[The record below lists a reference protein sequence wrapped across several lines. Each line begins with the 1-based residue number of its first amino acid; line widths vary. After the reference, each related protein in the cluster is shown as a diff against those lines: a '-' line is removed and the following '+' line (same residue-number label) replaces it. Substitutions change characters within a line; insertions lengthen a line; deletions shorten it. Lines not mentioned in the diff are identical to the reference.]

1 MVNESTFWVASSVVL
16 LLIVIGLIG
25 YIIAM
30 KRIVRGIKK
39 ELPRTRDIDYNKQ
52 INVTLLDKD
61 LSDMATE
68 INKNLDFQ
76 KALKRESIQ
85 NEEKL
90 KDSIADIAHD
100 LRTPL
105 TVIKGN
111 LQMLE
116 KTTELTDEGKGYLE
130 ICNSKADYIKEVI
143 DDFFEL
149 SVLESDNEEVIL
161 DRIDMTEA
169 VVQFVMEH
177 EAVIN
182 DRKLTPDI
190 LIPEKSLFVKGNIG
204 YINRM
209 MSNLL
214 NNIMKYAK
222 DSFSIILREEND
234 NCVLAFSN
242 EITEEIDVRN
252 IFDRCYQGDKSRN
265 KSGAGLG
272 LYIVKLLADKQ
283 NINVWAEVKDSI
295 LSIFLDLKIEK

>member
-1 MVNESTFWVASSVVL
+1 MVNESTFWIASSVVL

-39 ELPRTRDIDYNKQ
+39 ELPMTRDIDYNKQ

-283 NINVWAEVKDSI
+283 NINVRAEVEDSI